1 MKYASEILQIASNLV
16 SGDRQIQHGDKITN
30 HKNIATLWSAYLDK
44 DITGHDVAILM
55 SLLKIARTKLGS
67 FNIDDYYDGSAY
79 IGIAGEIK
87 SKEKDKND
95 TE

>member
-16 SGDRQIQHGDKITN
+16 SGDRQKQHGDKITN

-55 SLLKIARTKLGS
+55 SLLI
-67 FNIDDYYDGSAY
+67 NIHLSLNTPICGL
-79 IGIAGEIK
+79 K
-87 SKEKDKND
+87 NKTLEK
-95 TE
+95 

>member
-16 SGDRQIQHGDKITN
+16 SGDRQKQHGDKIAN

-44 DITGHDVAILM
+44 DISGHDVAILM

-67 FNIDDYYDGSAY
+67 FNIDDYYDGTAY

-87 SKEKDKND
+87 SKEKDRN
-95 TE
+95 E